1 MKAQESKGTSRLLV
15 AVAVMA
21 AVAALALALWG
32 VRAPSHHEHG
42 RDGRRCGGDGGGR
55 AVNVPGLH

>member
-42 RDGRRCGGDGGGR
+42 RDGRRCGGDG
-55 AVNVPGLH
+55 